1 MAETILVV
9 DDDDD
14 VRAIA
19 RQALVAQGYLVLET
33 GDPQEAIRMVK
44 QQRIDLLLTDVI
56 MPIMKGTEL
65 ADRIQAVTPST
76 RVLLMSGYQ
85 TSDVSGSGRPFLA
98 KPFSIDGLAGRV
110 RETLDRASSFARPT
124 KAPPASL

>member
-19 RQALVAQGYLVLET
+19 RQALVALGYLVLET

-44 QQRIDLLLTDVI
+44 QHRIDLLLTDVI

-65 ADRIQAVTPST
+65 ANRIQAATPST

-98 KPFSIDGLAGRV
+98 KPFSIDGLARRV
-110 RETLDRASSFARPT
+110 RETLDRPSSFARPT

>member
-19 RQALVAQGYLVLET
+19 RQALVALGYLVLET

-65 ADRIQAVTPST
+65 ADRIQAATPST

-98 KPFSIDGLAGRV
+98 KPFSIDGLARRV
-110 RETLDRASSFARPT
+110 RETLDRPSSFARPT